1 MKKLKQG
8 LCLLLSAALLAT
20 SFVGCGKS
28 SSGSKGGKSTTSSA
42 AASSKSKVKTSKI
55 GSTSGKTLE
64 MWTFVELHG
73 QFYKEMVEEWN
84 KAHPNEQ
91 IGINLTVMPYDD
103 MHNKLTLAIQSGS
116 GMPDICDIEIGK
128 FPQYLQGKIAFM
140 DLTKYIDTYRSTTV
154 PSRLSIY
161 SKDGKNYGVPTHV
174 GATVAFYNTEIL
186 KKAGVDYKTIKTW
199 DDYEA
204 AGLKVKASGNIMG
217 CAETNNSAIL
227 DIMLAEQGVD
237 KTDTSGKPTIN
248 TPQAVKALTL
258 MKKFA
263 DEGVD
268 KTIAGGHP
276 DTDEAY
282 GVLNKGQ
289 YATVIRP
296 LWYMSRYL
304 NYMSNLK
311 GKIAIAPA
319 PTFKDA
325 KINSFG
331 GGGTGTIVSDS
342 CANKDLAARWL
353 TWAKL
358 SKEGEEQ
365 IWKILGFD
373 PVNMSLWND
382 QSLTHDKTNKY
393 IQYFQTNPFDVL
405 NSIKDNFGV
414 IKSTTGVPTV
424 NNIICNTTLVNV
436 LQKHADPGKALKE
449 AQDQAEN
456 ESNS

>member
-1 MKKLKQG
+1 MKKAKWL
-8 LCLLLSAALLAT
+8 LCFVLSAAILT
-20 SFVGCGKS
+20 SGFVGCGKS
-28 SSGSKGGKSTTSSA
+28 SANTTGSDTNP
-42 AASSKSKVKTSKI
+42 SKTKTSKF
-55 GSTSGKTLE
+55 GNETDSNGKPFE

-73 QFYKEMVEEWN
+73 QFYKEMAEEWN
-84 KAHPNEQ
+84 QAHPKEQ
-91 IGINLTVMPYDD
+91 ICINLTVMPYDD
-103 MHNKLTLAIQSGS
+103 MHNKLTLAIQSGT
-116 GMPDICDIEIGK
+116 GLPDLCDIEIGK

-140 DLTKYIDTYRSTTV
+140 ELTKYINPYRSTTV

-161 SKDGKNYGVPTHV
+161 AKDGKNYGVPTHV
-174 GATVAFYNTEIL
+174 GATVAFYNTDIL

-227 DIMLAEQGVD
+227 DIMLTEQGAD
-237 KTDTSGKPTIN
+237 KTDLNGKPTID
-248 TPQAVKALTL
+248 TPQALKSLTL
-258 MKKFA
+258 IKKFY
-263 DEGVD
+263 DEGID

-282 GVLNKGQ
+282 GVINKGQ

-319 PTFKDA
+319 PTFKDS

-331 GGGTGTIVSDS
+331 GGGTGTVVSDFS
-342 CANKDLAARWL
+342 ANKDLVARWL

-358 SKEGEEQ
+358 SEDGEKQ
-365 IWKILGFD
+365 IWKTLGFD
-373 PVNMSLWND
+373 PVNMSLWTD
-382 QSLTHDKTNKY
+382 TSLTHDTTNKY
-393 IQYFQTNPFDVL
+393 IQYFETNPFDIL
-405 NSIKDNFGV
+405 NSVKDNFGI

-424 NNIICNTTLVNV
+424 NNIICTTTLVDV
-436 LQKHADPGKALKE
+436 LQKHEDPGKALKE

-456 ESNS
+456 ESNE